1 MEFRI
6 ADTFTDSL
14 AKLTGE
20 EQKAVKTAA
29 FDLQLNPA
37 HPGGSNS
44 TGWKSQRIR
53 ISFQHPQPGHQRFD
67 RYRRQV
73 LHSHDTEE
81 LSHEEEKDGA
91 HSVPCEH

>member
-29 FDLQLNPA
+29 FDLQLIRR
-37 HPGGSNS
+37 SRVYNS
-44 TGWKSQRIR
+44 TSSIK
-53 ISFQHPQPGHQRFD
+53 
-67 RYRRQV
+67 RRTRV
-73 LHSHDTEE
+73 SGPFEST
-81 LSHEEEKDGA
+81 SIF
-91 HSVPCEH
+91 V